1 MNQKHV
7 DNKLNLF
14 QFSKIERQS
23 LQKSCLSKMTGQKE
37 ALISLIISLEV
48 NHAKK

>member
-7 DNKLNLF
+7 DNNLNLF

-23 LQKSCLSKMTGQKE
+23 LQKSRLSKMTGQKE
-37 ALISLIISLEV
+37 ALIRLMISLEV
-48 NHAKK
+48 NHARK